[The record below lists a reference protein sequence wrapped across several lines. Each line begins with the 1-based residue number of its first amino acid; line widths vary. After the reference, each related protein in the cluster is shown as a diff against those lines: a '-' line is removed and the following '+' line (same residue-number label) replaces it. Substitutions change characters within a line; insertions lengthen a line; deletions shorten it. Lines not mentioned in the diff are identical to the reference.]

1 MTNDSL
7 SALIF
12 IVGLVI
18 STIIIYLTTKLFGQ
32 KEGIGRAFVT
42 ALIGTVIYFVVYYIL
57 HFWQRTPIR
66 SSRRHNLANSA

>member
-1 MTNDSL
+1 MTNDLL

-18 STIIIYLTTKLFGQ
+18 STIIIYITTKLVGQ

-42 ALIGTVIYFVVYYIL
+42 ALTGTVIYFVIAFV
-57 HFWQRTPIR
+57 
-66 SSRRHNLANSA
+66 